1 MSNGQRQSKIWAL
14 IIIFGAI
21 ICALVIWQLKIHKPG
36 LELQQ
41 PVNESTEQLPPE
53 QLAPEQLPP
62 EQLPPEQLLPE
73 KQVDVED
80 STTKIQNKKSLQD
93 VLAQARGW
101 GLEQNLAI
109 WFGQQAPDFTVTDI
123 TGKTHKLSDYRGRN
137 VIVVF
142 WATWCL
148 PCYVEI
154 PHLIKL
160 RNEND
165 EDELAILAIS
175 NESERQVSDFAVRR
189 KMNYTVISADVLA
202 MPQPFSRVISIPSS
216 FFIDAE
222 GKIKIVTSGL
232 IPLKDI
238 KAILQTNWKINR
250 KMQ

>member
-1 MSNGQRQSKIWAL
+1 MSNSQRQSKIRAL

-21 ICALVIWQLKIHKPG
+21 IGAMVIWQLKIRKPG
-36 LELQQ
+36 PQLQP
-41 PVNESTEQLPPE
+41 PVNESTEKVVPE
-53 QLAPEQLPP
+53 QVAPEQVAP
-62 EQLPPEQLLPE
+62 EQVAPEQLLPE

-93 VLAQARGW
+93 VIAQARGW
-101 GLEQNLAI
+101 GPEQNLAL

-137 VIVVF
+137 VIIVF

-148 PCYVEI
+148 PCYAEI
-154 PHLIKL
+154 PHLIEL
-160 RNEND
+160 RSEND
-165 EDELAILAIS
+165 ENELAMLAIS
-175 NESERQVSDFAVRR
+175 NESERQVSDFTVRR
-189 KMNYTVISADVLA
+189 KMNYTVISADILA
-202 MPQPFSRVISIPSS
+202 MPRPFSRVTSIPSS

-238 KAILQTNWKINR
+238 KAILQTNWKKNR
-250 KMQ
+250 KTQ